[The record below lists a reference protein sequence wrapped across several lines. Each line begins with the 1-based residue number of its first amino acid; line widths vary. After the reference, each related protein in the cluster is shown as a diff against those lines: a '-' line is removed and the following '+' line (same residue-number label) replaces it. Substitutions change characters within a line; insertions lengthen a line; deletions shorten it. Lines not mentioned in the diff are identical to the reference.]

1 MNQFL
6 NFCIIKARYIFVF
19 IKSSLY
25 SIIWN
30 FICKSSYDLQTDT
43 YYRFEMWTSFISNN
57 KIHMYAECHKHIFL
71 LYRII
76 MNLHG

>member
-1 MNQFL
+1 MKFYLQVL
-6 NFCIIKARYIFVF
+6 
-19 IKSSLY
+19 
-25 SIIWN
+25 
-30 FICKSSYDLQTDT
+30 SYDLQTD
-43 YYRFEMWTSFISNN
+43 YYRFEMWTSFIPNN